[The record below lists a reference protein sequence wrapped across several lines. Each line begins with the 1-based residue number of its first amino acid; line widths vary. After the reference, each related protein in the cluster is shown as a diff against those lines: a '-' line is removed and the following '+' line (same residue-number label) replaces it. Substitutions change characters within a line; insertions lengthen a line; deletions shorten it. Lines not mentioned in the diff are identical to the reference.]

1 MAAALFFARWGMIH
15 YIARTSSETEIRMSR
30 NLLILAL
37 ATIAASWAAPLI
49 RLCHS
54 DPFVIAAYRMTFAS
68 VILLPFYLAQGRK
81 IVYPQGRDFL
91 LILLSGLFLAGHFT
105 VWIKALTL
113 TSVASATVL
122 VTIQPLFLTILAH
135 LVLKEHVDKWGYLA
149 IVLALGGAAL
159 ISWGDFG
166 LSEDHLVGDLLALS
180 GALLA
185 AFYLLIGR
193 TLVGK
198 LGTINYTLPVYTTSA
213 VVLIAL
219 MLLFGKTSLPQ
230 PPIDYLW
237 LLLMAIVPTLLGHSL
252 FNYSLKHF
260 KAHLVGIVILG
271 EPIMAS
277 VWALLL
283 FHEPPTVMT
292 VLGAALIFAAII
304 FTFGHERKVSA

>member
-1 MAAALFFARWGMIH
+1 L
-15 YIARTSSETEIRMSR
+15 SR
-30 NLLILAL
+30 NLFILAF

-54 DPFVIAAYRMTFAS
+54 DPLVIAAYRMMFTTL
-68 VILLPFYLAQGRK
+68 ILAPVYFMQREK
-81 IVYPQGRDFL
+81 IIVPQGRDRWL
-91 LILLSGLFLAGHFT
+91 VALAGLFLAGHFT

-113 TSVASATVL
+113 TSVSSATVL

-135 LVLKEHVDKWGYLA
+135 LILKERVDKWGYLA
-149 IVLALGGAAL
+149 IALALSGAAL
-159 ISWGDFG
+159 ISWGDLG

-193 TLVGK
+193 SVVGK
-198 LGTINYTLPVYTTSA
+198 LGTINYTLPLYFISA
-213 VVLIAL
+213 VTLTAM
-219 MLLFGKTSLPQ
+219 MLVFGRESVAGPK
-230 PPIDYLW
+230 IDYLW
-237 LLLMAIVPTLLGHSL
+237 FLLLAVVPTLLGHSL

-271 EPIMAS
+271 EPILAS

-283 FHEPPTVMT
+283 FDESPTVMT
-292 VLGAALIFAAII
+292 AFGAALIFAAII
-304 FTFGHERKVSA
+304 FSFGHERKVSS